1 MFYAK
6 ENMLQVHL
14 TKLDQANLQIAE
26 YESKIRKL
34 TEDMEDFKVVASV
47 SESTKKVQRGSGKY

>member
-1 MFYAK
+1 
-6 ENMLQVHL
+6 MLQVHL

-47 SESTKKVQRGSGKY
+47 SESTKKVQS